1 MSQNS
6 GDEEGDAPALG
17 GPADRRIE
25 ILAEGL
31 RTAARLARTKALPDL
46 TAGEQADHDRAL
58 IARTL
63 GAFAD
68 ELDATAFRFEELVD
82 GTLALLR

>member
-1 MSQNS
+1 M
-6 GDEEGDAPALG
+6 LG

-46 TAGEQADHDRAL
+46 VAGEQADHDRAL
-58 IARTL
+58 IALTL
-63 GAFAD
+63 GTFAD
-68 ELDATAFRFEELVD
+68 ELDATAFRFEELAD
-82 GTLALLR
+82 GTLAVIR

>member
-1 MSQNS
+1 MQ
-6 GDEEGDAPALG
+6 G

-31 RTAARLARTKALPDL
+31 RTAARLARTKAFPVLA
-46 TAGEQADHDRAL
+46 AGEDADHDRAL

-63 GAFAD
+63 GSFAD
-68 ELDATAFRFEELVD
+68 ELDATAFRFEELVE
-82 GTLALLR
+82 GTIAVTR

>member
-1 MSQNS
+1 M
-6 GDEEGDAPALG
+6 LG

-25 ILAEGL
+25 VLAEGL

-46 TAGEQADHDRAL
+46 VVDEQAYRDRAL

-63 GAFAD
+63 EAFAD
-68 ELDATAFRFEELVD
+68 ELDATASRFEELVD
-82 GTLALLR
+82 GTMALLR

>member
-1 MSQNS
+1 V
-6 GDEEGDAPALG
+6 LG

-46 TAGEQADHDRAL
+46 IGNEQADHDRAL

-63 GAFAD
+63 GTFAD
-68 ELDATAFRFEELVD
+68 ELDATAFRFEELAD
-82 GTLALLR
+82 GTVALLR